1 MKQGIWTD
9 EVIERFF
16 AYADH
21 AGHGQYSQYFSDVS
35 GDKVLK
41 YVRPH
46 LRGGGKRSFGL
57 WMRNGLSG

>member
-41 YVRPH
+41 YVRTH
-46 LRGGGKRSFGL
+46 YNFSEI
-57 WMRNGLSG
+57 

>member
-35 GDKVLK
+35 GCLLYTSDAADD
-41 YVRPH
+41 
-46 LRGGGKRSFGL
+46 
-57 WMRNGLSG
+57 